1 MSGALGLGTGTAP
14 NKASEQMSKAL
25 NAERFAAALKEEV
38 KELNAA
44 RAARA
49 AAEARL
55 AAAAARAEQL
65 RNDERFSNNFIDA
78 ALNIADAAPT
88 EKVGA
93 AAVKGGRRRKQ
104 TRRRRPKRAVG
115 KSRKGRKN

>member
-1 MSGALGLGTGTAP
+1 MSGALGLGTGTPP
-14 NKASEQMSKAL
+14 NNASKQMSKAL

-44 RAARA
+44 RAAR
-49 AAEARL
+49 